1 MPEAKKGIDTFLLFR
16 LLKEAGRLGASKLAF
31 QTEHEIEKSRKADST
46 TTKDGNVQTT
56 SAIEYDF
63 SAKSIVAKGDEMIK
77 KLEDAIDANE
87 IVEIWEIDKGEASQ
101 GNKYP
106 ATYYQGYISKFKKS
120 AKAEDSVEL
129 EIEFAINGVGQKG
142 MATLTAE
149 QSQVVQYVFKDTV
162 KE

>member
-46 TTKDGNVQTT
+46 TTKDGNIQTT
-56 SAIEYDF
+56 SALEYDF

-77 KLEDAIDANE
+77 KLESAIENDE
-87 IVEIWEIDKGEASQ
+87 VVEIWEIDKGEAPQ

-106 ATYYQGYISKFKKS
+106 ATYYQGYICLLYTSPS
-120 AKAEDSVEL
+120 PRD
-129 EIEFAINGVGQKG
+129 
-142 MATLTAE
+142 
-149 QSQVVQYVFKDTV
+149 
-162 KE
+162 